1 MNSLLKNLFISF
13 IGIFLLISILLLV
26 ILWNF
31 SNNIPDYKFLKNYKP
46 PVSSKVYAGD
56 GNLVADFSKEKRIFV
71 PYRSIPKNVIN
82 AFLSAEDKNFFSHP
96 GVDAKGVLRAT
107 INNFKNI
114 MTSKRLEGASTIT
127 QQVAKNFLLTNEV
140 SLNRKLK
147 EAILAFRIERALTK
161 ERILELYLNQIY
173 LGSGAYGVAAASLEY
188 FDKSIKELDYAEAA
202 LLALD
207 DAGLDIGN
215 MEAFYCGNLGQA
227 NAMVG
232 QRILQ
237 EIGQTG
243 IPVVNC
249 SNACATGA
257 TAFREAWTS
266 IKAGL
271 YDVVLA
277 VGVEQMGTGLLGGAG
292 GGVGIPKEGLLGSG
306 TMPAVFAEAG
316 MEHARQYGTTFEQFA
331 KISVKNHHHS
341 TMNPKARYQIETPL
355 DEVMNAEMISYPNTK
370 LMCSVNVDGAAA
382 AVLVS
387 EKKAKELGM
396 QRAVRIKASVM
407 TSDPYQERDLVMP
420 DVNSCTRKAAAEAYE
435 MAGLNSEDIDLVEL
449 HDCFA
454 TAEMLHYENLGLCG
468 DGEAGRLID
477 EGEVELGGRIP
488 VNVSGGLLS
497 KGHPLGATG
506 IANIYEVCT
515 HLRGE
520 AGARQVENAKIG
532 MTHVIGLGSAC
543 GIHILEKV

>member
-1 MNSLLKNLFISF
+1 MS
-13 IGIFLLISILLLV
+13 
-26 ILWNF
+26 
-31 SNNIPDYKFLKNYKP
+31 D
-46 PVSSKVYAGD
+46 VYV
-56 GNLVADFSKEKRIFV
+56 L
-71 PYRSIPKNVIN
+71 
-82 AFLSAEDKNFFSHP
+82 
-96 GVDAKGVLRAT
+96 GVDMIKFGRFPDRTVP
-107 INNFKNI
+107 
-114 MTSKRLEGASTIT
+114 G
-127 QQVAKNFLLTNEV
+127 
-140 SLNRKLK
+140 
-147 EAILAFRIERALTK
+147 
-161 ERILELYLNQIY
+161 
-173 LGSGAYGVAAASLEY
+173 LG
-188 FDKSIKELDYAEAA
+188 AEAA

-207 DAGLDIGN
+207 DAGLTIDK

-277 VGVEQMGTGLLGGAG
+277 VGVEQMGTGLLGGSG
-292 GGVGIPKEGLLGSG
+292 GGKGIPKEGLLGSG

-316 MEHARQYGTTFEQFA
+316 MEHSRQYGTTFEQFA

-396 QRAVRIKASVM
+396 GRSVRVKASVL

-420 DVNSCTRKAAAEAYE
+420 DVNSCTRKAAKEAYE
-435 MAGLNSEDIDLVEL
+435 MAGLGADDIDLVEL

-454 TAEMLHYENLGLCG
+454 TAEMLHYENLGLCE
-468 DGEAGRLID
+468 DGGAGRLID
-477 EGEVELGGRIP
+477 EGEVELGGRVP

-520 AGARQVENAKIG
+520 AGERQVEGAKVG
-532 MTHVIGLGSAC
+532 LTHVIGLGSAC
-543 GIHILEKV
+543 GIHILEKA

>member
-1 MNSLLKNLFISF
+1 MS
-13 IGIFLLISILLLV
+13 
-26 ILWNF
+26 
-31 SNNIPDYKFLKNYKP
+31 D
-46 PVSSKVYAGD
+46 VY
-56 GNLVADFSKEKRIFV
+56 VV
-71 PYRSIPKNVIN
+71 
-82 AFLSAEDKNFFSHP
+82 
-96 GVDAKGVLRAT
+96 GVDMIKFGRFPDRTVPD
-107 INNFKNI
+107 
-114 MTSKRLEGASTIT
+114 
-127 QQVAKNFLLTNEV
+127 
-140 SLNRKLK
+140 
-147 EAILAFRIERALTK
+147 
-161 ERILELYLNQIY
+161 
-173 LGSGAYGVAAASLEY
+173 LGS
-188 FDKSIKELDYAEAA
+188 EAA

-207 DAGLDIGN
+207 DAGLTIDN

-292 GGVGIPKEGLLGSG
+292 GGKGIPKEGLLGSG

-316 MEHARQYGTTFEQFA
+316 MEHSRQYGTTFEQFA

-396 QRAVRIKASVM
+396 ARAVRVKVSVL

-420 DVNSCTRKAAAEAYE
+420 DVNSCTRKAAKEAYE
-435 MAGLNSEDIDLVEL
+435 MAGLGAEDIDLVEL

-454 TAEMLHYENLGLCG
+454 TAEMLHYENLGLCE

-520 AGARQVENAKIG
+520 AGERQVDGARVG
-532 MTHVIGLGSAC
+532 LTHVIGLGSAC
-543 GIHILEKV
+543 GIHILEKA

>member
-1 MNSLLKNLFISF
+1 MS
-13 IGIFLLISILLLV
+13 
-26 ILWNF
+26 
-31 SNNIPDYKFLKNYKP
+31 D
-46 PVSSKVYAGD
+46 VYV
-56 GNLVADFSKEKRIFV
+56 L
-71 PYRSIPKNVIN
+71 
-82 AFLSAEDKNFFSHP
+82 
-96 GVDAKGVLRAT
+96 GVDMIKFGR
-107 INNFKNI
+107 FP
-114 MTSKRLEGASTIT
+114 
-127 QQVAKNFLLTNEV
+127 
-140 SLNRKLK
+140 
-147 EAILAFRIERALTK
+147 ERTVPD
-161 ERILELYLNQIY
+161 
-173 LGSGAYGVAAASLEY
+173 LGS
-188 FDKSIKELDYAEAA
+188 EAA

-207 DAGLDIGN
+207 DAGLTIEN

-292 GGVGIPKEGLLGSG
+292 GGKGIPKEGLLGSG

-316 MEHARQYGTTFEQFA
+316 MEHSREYGTTFEQFA

-396 QRAVRIKASVM
+396 GRAVRVKASVL

-420 DVNSCTRKAAAEAYE
+420 DVNSCTRKAAKEAYE
-435 MAGLNSEDIDLVEL
+435 MAGLGADDVDLVEL

-454 TAEMLHYENLGLCG
+454 TAEMLHYENLGLCD

-477 EGEVELGGRIP
+477 EGEVELGGRVP

-520 AGARQVENAKIG
+520 AGERQVEGAKIG
-532 MTHVIGLGSAC
+532 LTHVIGLGSAC
-543 GIHILEKV
+543 GIHILEKA